1 MGLTIASFHPKR
13 MNEVARDM
21 NRKKSFGTT
30 IVLLTGV
37 LFILVILAAAASADE
52 VDQRLS
58 QLPTPVQERTREM
71 IRAGVRTEE
80 AVQLVQGMQTNRFQ
94 MEHMLKAQAIVLE
107 AQNKGLPTMPVINKA
122 LEGMA
127 KQVPP
132 ERTLQA
138 METVRS
144 RYVFAYGQSSA
155 LTSEKKHAE
164 RLGNLLA
171 ESLAAGFSEQDA
183 SRTISRLQ
191 EQSPTLSTDGLSQL
205 AEACLAMARDMS
217 RLGVSSAL
225 TGQVISGAITNGL
238 SASAIAGMNQSML
251 AQSQNQSAQSLAQG
265 LAQGLQGQTSHGMN
279 SPGQSGVGGSG
290 SPGGVGGPGGGGGS
304 GGPGGG
310 GGGGSGGPGG
320 GNR

>member
-1 MGLTIASFHPKR
+1 

-30 IVLLTGV
+30 IVLLTGA
-37 LFILVILAAAASADE
+37 LFILVILADAASADDVE
-52 VDQRLS
+52 QRLS

-71 IRAGVRTEE
+71 IRAGVRTED

-94 MEHMLKAQAIVLE
+94 MEQMLEAQAIVLE
-107 AQNKGLPTMPVINKA
+107 AQNKGLPPMPVINKA

-138 METVRS
+138 MEAVRS
-144 RYVFAYGQSSA
+144 RYAFAYGQSSA
-155 LTSEKKHAE
+155 LTPEKKHAE

-183 SRTISRLQ
+183 SRAISRLQ
-191 EQSPTLSTDGLSQL
+191 EQSATLSTEGLSQL

-225 TGQVISGAITNGL
+225 TGQVVSGAITNGL
-238 SASAIAGMNQSML
+238 SASAIASMHQSLL

-265 LAQGLQGQTSHGMN
+265 LAQGLQGQTPHGMN
-279 SPGQSGVGGSG
+279 SPGQSGTSGSG
-290 SPGGVGGPGGGGGS
+290 SSGGVGGPGGAGGGGGS

>member
-1 MGLTIASFHPKR
+1 
-13 MNEVARDM
+13 M

-71 IRAGVRTEE
+71 IRAGVRTED

-144 RYVFAYGQSSA
+144 RYAFAYGQSSA
-155 LTSEKKHAE
+155 LTPEKKHAE

>member
-1 MGLTIASFHPKR
+1 
-13 MNEVARDM
+13 MNEVERDM

-30 IVLLTGV
+30 ILLLTGV
-37 LFILVILAAAASADE
+37 LFILAATASADE
-52 VDQRLS
+52 VEQRLS
-58 QLPTPVQERTREM
+58 QLPPPVQERTREM
-71 IRAGVRTEE
+71 IRAGVRTED

-107 AQNKGLPTMPVINKA
+107 AQDKGLPPMPVINKA

-144 RYVFAYGQSSA
+144 RYAFAYGQSSA
-155 LTSEKKHAE
+155 LTPEKKHAE

-183 SRTISRLQ
+183 SRMVSRLQ
-191 EQSPTLSTDGLSQL
+191 EQSPNLSTEGLSQL
-205 AEACLAMARDMS
+205 ADACLAMARDMS
-217 RLGVSSAL
+217 RFGVSSAL
-225 TGQVISGAITNGL
+225 TGQVIFGAITNGL
-238 SASAIAGMNQSML
+238 SASAIASMHQSLL

-265 LAQGLQGQTSHGMN
+265 LAQGLQQGQTSHGMN
-279 SPGQSGVGGSG
+279 SPGQSGVSGSG
-290 SPGGVGGPGGGGGS
+290 SSGGGGGPGGA
-304 GGPGGG
+304 GGG

-320 GNR
+320 SGGGGSGGPGGGNR

>member
-1 MGLTIASFHPKR
+1 

-30 IVLLTGV
+30 IGLLTGV
-37 LFILVILAAAASADE
+37 LFILAATASADE
-52 VDQRLS
+52 VEQRLS
-58 QLPTPVQERTREM
+58 QLPTSVQERTREM
-71 IRAGVRTEE
+71 IRAGVRTED

-107 AQNKGLPTMPVINKA
+107 TQNKGLPPMPVINKA

-144 RYVFAYGQSSA
+144 RYAFAYGQSSA
-155 LTSEKKHAE
+155 LTPEKKHAE

-310 GGGGSGGPGG
+310 GGGGGSGGPGG

>member
-1 MGLTIASFHPKR
+1 

-71 IRAGVRTEE
+71 IRAGVRTED

-107 AQNKGLPTMPVINKA
+107 TQNKGLPTMPVINKA

>member
-1 MGLTIASFHPKR
+1 

-71 IRAGVRTEE
+71 IRAGVRTED

-183 SRTISRLQ
+183 SRTIRRLQ
-191 EQSPTLSTDGLSQL
+191 EQSPTLSTEGLSQL

-238 SASAIAGMNQSML
+238 SASAIASMNQSML

-265 LAQGLQGQTSHGMN
+265 LAQGLQGQSSHGMN
-279 SPGQSGVGGSG
+279 SPGQSGVSGSG
-290 SPGGVGGPGGGGGS
+290 SPGGGGGPGGSGGGGS

>member
-1 MGLTIASFHPKR
+1 

>member
-1 MGLTIASFHPKR
+1 

-30 IVLLTGV
+30 ILLLTGV
-37 LFILVILAAAASADE
+37 LFILAATASADE
-52 VDQRLS
+52 VEQRLS
-58 QLPTPVQERTREM
+58 QLPPPVQERTREM
-71 IRAGVRTEE
+71 IRAGVRTED

>member
-1 MGLTIASFHPKR
+1 

-71 IRAGVRTEE
+71 IRAGVRTED